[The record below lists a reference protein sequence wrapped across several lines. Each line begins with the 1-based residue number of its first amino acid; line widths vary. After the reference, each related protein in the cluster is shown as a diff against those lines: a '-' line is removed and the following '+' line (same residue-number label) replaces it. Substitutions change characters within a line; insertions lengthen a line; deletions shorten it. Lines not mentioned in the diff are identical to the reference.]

1 MRRYSLTTSLLL
13 LALLIALLVGWPGL
27 AAATGAAAQEW
38 PTATPTPLANQ
49 RPDPCEPNDTLERP
63 CVLALDAVG
72 GPFTFLPEGDRDYYS
87 LDLGPQPGLAL
98 SVAVRGTPGLDLL
111 TTISRAGESAALA
124 TISSPA
130 ISTTLSAD
138 LTGWLIIR
146 VENRAAALAG
156 GQSYRIELR
165 RTLPPPPPAP
175 PAGSMPQPPDPLENN
190 WNPETAAPIGVGYV
204 YELNFVCPVAWGCG
218 GGDHDYMRVPVKAG
232 VAYLIAT
239 FDLGPGVDTAIDL
252 FWNDLTQPLATND
265 DAQPGASFLS
275 ALRWVA
281 PADGEA
287 IIRVGPR
294 TGGLNPVV
302 FDEQAGSYRFA
313 IALEESDFGR
323 QIAQRIAAQTS
334 PPTTVP
340 ADGAA
345 GDERADTTAP
355 ATPVAPPAPVP
366 TQPIAIDGATGQAI
380 VTAESTVLR
389 AGPDKAAEAI
399 GALPQE
405 TIVTLLGQTSGAWAR
420 VQVPDLIVPGWVF
433 AGDLR
438 RLTSPPTPSAATPAP
453 ASADGALGPGVA
465 LPPGAEIGLEGAP
478 VSPPPAAGLR
488 VTRLDPAPPPVVAP
502 AQRVPLAVT
511 VSLVVAAAEASP
523 GGGATPT
530 ARPPIAGVRVQLT
543 DAFGDVL
550 AEAVTPAGGRVTL
563 TRDLAP
569 GTALVVRVP
578 AAGLEV
584 PVDPAKP
591 QLTIAIPTGGAA

>member
-13 LALLIALLVGWPGL
+13 LAIVSALLVGWPDL
-27 AAATGAAAQEW
+27 AAATGVAAQEW
-38 PTATPTPLANQ
+38 PTATPTPPANQ
-49 RPDPCEPNDTLERP
+49 RPDACEPNDTLERP

-87 LDLGPQPGLAL
+87 VDLGPQPGLAL

-111 TTISRAGESAALA
+111 TTIIRAGDNAALA

-130 ISTTLSAD
+130 ISATLSAD
-138 LTGWLIIR
+138 LAGWLIIR
-146 VENRAAALAG
+146 VENRAAAIAS

-165 RTLPPPPPAP
+165 RTLPPPSL
-175 PAGSMPQPPDPLENN
+175 PAGAPIETLPPDRLENN
-190 WNPETAAPIGVGYV
+190 WNPDTAAPIGVGYV
-204 YELNFVCPVAWGCG
+204 YDLNFVCPVAWGCG

-252 FWNDLTQPLATND
+252 FWNDQTQPLATND
-265 DAQPGASFLS
+265 DARPGTSFLS

-294 TGGLNPVV
+294 TGGLSPMV

-313 IALEESDFGR
+313 IALAESDLGR

-334 PPTTVP
+334 LPTTVL

-345 GDERADTTAP
+345 GGTQADTTAP
-355 ATPVAPPAPVP
+355 AAPMAPPTPVP
-366 TQPIAIDGATGQAI
+366 TQPIVTDGATGQAI

-389 AGPDKAAEAI
+389 TGPDKAAEAI
-399 GALPQE
+399 GTLPQE

-433 AGDLR
+433 ASDMR
-438 RLTSPPTPSAATPAP
+438 RLPSTPTPSSG
-453 ASADGALGPGVA
+453 ASAPETTDRTPPPGTP
-465 LPPGAEIGLEGAP
+465 LPPGDAVAQQ
-478 VSPPPAAGLR
+478 SPASSPISTPR

-502 AQRVPLAVT
+502 PQRVPLT
-511 VSLVVAAAEASP
+511 VSVDLVVAAPAAP
-523 GGGATPT
+523 TGGATPP
-530 ARPPIAGVRVQLT
+530 ARPPIAGMRVQLT
-543 DAFGDVL
+543 NTLGDVL
-550 AEAVTPAGGRVTL
+550 AEAITPANGQVTL

-569 GTALVVRVP
+569 GTALHVRVP

-584 PVDPAKP
+584 PIDPAKP
-591 QLTIAIPTGGAA
+591 QVTIAIPAGGAA